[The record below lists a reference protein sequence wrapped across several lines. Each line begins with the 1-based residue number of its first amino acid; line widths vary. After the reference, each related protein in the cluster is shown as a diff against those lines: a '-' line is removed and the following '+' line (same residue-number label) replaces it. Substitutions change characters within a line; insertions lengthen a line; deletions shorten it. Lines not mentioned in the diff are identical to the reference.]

1 MNSTRKSCVFRKPK
15 GVQGEKELLDNTIP
29 KSTRDSTK
37 WALKIF
43 HEWQMGRQNQDA
55 KLEQCCFAFDC
66 NKVQNLDTSITQ
78 MNGET
83 LNFWLAKFIQEVCKV
98 NGERYPSRTLYAMVC
113 GLNRHLQEECE
124 VPVSILDK
132 NETR

>member
-1 MNSTRKSCVFRKPK
+1 MNSTKTTRVFRKPK
-15 GVQGEKELLDNTIP
+15 GVEDEKVLLESTIP

-37 WALKIF
+37 WTSKIF
-43 HEWQMGRQNQDA
+43 HEWQMGRRNQDA
-55 KLEQCCFAFDC
+55 KLEHCSFAFDC

-83 LNFWLAKFIQEVCKV
+83 LNFWLGKFIQEVCKT
-98 NGERYPSRTLYAMVC
+98 NGERYPGRTLYAIAC